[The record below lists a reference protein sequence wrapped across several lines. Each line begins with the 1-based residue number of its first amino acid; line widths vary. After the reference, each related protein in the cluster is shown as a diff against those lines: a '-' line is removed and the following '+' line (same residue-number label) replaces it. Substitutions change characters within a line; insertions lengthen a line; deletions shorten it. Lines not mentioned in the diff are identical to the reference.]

1 MRASRNIAQVLRQ
14 RRRRIQAL
22 LARLSELGTDGYPPE
37 VQRRLKILNA
47 VAYIIAAST
56 LAYAAQH
63 SVLDK
68 VTFAPVITV
77 NLLLVVVALLVPL
90 AHRINDIA
98 GGLMLA
104 LAEYAAL
111 FYFMAHLG
119 NPSGVH
125 LQYFV
130 GAAAPFLILGLARLK
145 LVIAL
150 VAGGLVLH
158 VASWLLFPRD
168 KALIAADDS
177 MLDALYVTA
186 ATTTVVLI
194 AATVYYAFRLAEKA
208 QGETDALLCNI
219 LPASVVERLKLNP
232 RRTIADSFEAAGV
245 LFADLKGF
253 VPTARKLGPAATVN
267 LLNGLMSRFDELAD
281 RHGVEKI
288 KTIGDAYMA
297 AAGVPETVPD
307 PGVRLARLALD
318 MIAAVDETAAEH
330 GIELQM
336 RIGLATGPLMG
347 GVIGTRRLAYDI
359 WGDTVNLAA
368 RLEATSDP
376 GRIHVPA
383 RLKSEL
389 EGLFHF
395 TYRGPIEIKGIGQE
409 ETWFLERLQTPCPET
424 VEAVRRS

>member
-1 MRASRNIAQVLRQ
+1 MRASRNVAQLLR
-14 RRRRIQAL
+14 RRLRRIQAF

-47 VAYIIAAST
+47 VAYIFAAST
-56 LAYAAQH
+56 LGYAAQH
-63 SVLDK
+63 IVLDK

-77 NLLLVVVALLVPL
+77 NLLLVVVALLVPF
-90 AHRINDIA
+90 AHRINEIA

-111 FYFMAHLG
+111 FYFMAQLG
-119 NPSGVH
+119 RPSGVH

-130 GAAAPFLILGLARLK
+130 GAAAPFLILGLARIK
-145 LVIAL
+145 LVVVL
-150 VAGGLVLH
+150 VVGGLVLH
-158 VASWLLFPRD
+158 IASWFLFPRH

-208 QGETDALLCNI
+208 QGETDALLYNI

-232 RRTIADSFEAAGV
+232 RQTIADSFEAAGV

-267 LLNGLMSRFDELAD
+267 LLNGLMSRFDHLAD

-288 KTIGDAYMA
+288 KTIGDAYMV
-297 AAGVPETVPD
+297 AAGVPSPRSDHVAAMAAFALDARRTIAELS
-307 PGVRLARLALD
+307 VRL
-318 MIAAVDETAAEH
+318 DEPLEA
-330 GIELQM
+330 
-336 RIGLATGPLMG
+336 RIGIHTGPLVA
-347 GVIGTRRLAYDI
+347 GVIGRSKFAYDL
-359 WGDTVNLAA
+359 WGDVVNTAA
-368 RLEATSDP
+368 RMESHGET
-376 GRIHVPA
+376 GRIHVTSAVAEVLSDRGYSLDARGSIEVKGKGPMSTYWLEPA
-383 RLKSEL
+383 ASDR
-389 EGLFHF
+389 
-395 TYRGPIEIKGIGQE
+395 P
-409 ETWFLERLQTPCPET
+409 
-424 VEAVRRS
+424 